1 MVAVKMLKE
10 SASQKEKDDLLAE
23 LKLMKMLLTESHP
36 NVVRLLGACT
46 GNTDKEPTYVIMEYV
61 SKGKLQE
68 FLRKSRAEH
77 YYGNLHG
84 SSQKL
89 TSRDLT
95 SFCYQ
100 VCRVASLVGLNIWCS
115 RLPREWSFCPHAR
128 SSTETWLQE
137 TSLCLTQM
145 FARWLTLASPETS
158 WPTIFMR
165 GNLKEGCPSGGWL
178 LRHCMTM
185 STQRKLHTHYTP

>member
-10 SASQKEKDDLLAE
+10 SASQKEKDDLLSE
-23 LKLMKMLLTESHP
+23 LKLMKMLLAESHP

-100 VCRVASLVGLNIWCS
+100 VSFNI
-115 RLPREWSFCPHAR
+115 
-128 SSTETWLQE
+128 
-137 TSLCLTQM
+137 
-145 FARWLTLASPETS
+145 
-158 WPTIFMR
+158 
-165 GNLKEGCPSGGWL
+165 
-178 LRHCMTM
+178 
-185 STQRKLHTHYTP
+185 